1 MGPGT
6 AAASSTVADV
16 TVGIPLLPVIS
27 VLAAGVNSKSI
38 CGSSTGSTTIA
49 RLVIGGQSIN
59 VANLPP
65 NTTINLILGAKVILN
80 EQTAT
85 TGPGGDRV
93 LTVNAVHVLLPPLLG
108 LGADVVVASASS
120 DIHNCP

>member
-1 MGPGT
+1 
-6 AAASSTVADV
+6 
-16 TVGIPLLPVIS
+16 
-27 VLAAGVNSKSI
+27 
-38 CGSSTGSTTIA
+38 
-49 RLVIGGQSIN
+49 LVIGGQSIN